1 MCSKFL
7 YIMATLSGPSPPCMA
22 SLSKEIK
29 VSHLDTLSYKGGDA
43 LGLLPSEP
51 LTLNKEQ
58 HILLQILL
66 DGNIKGGQDLFIFK
80 IMAKRDIWDILEQT
94 SYPVCT
100 MGR

>member
-1 MCSKFL
+1 
-7 YIMATLSGPSPPCMA
+7 MA

-29 VSHLDTLSYKGGDA
+29 VSHLDTLSYKGSDV

-66 DGNIKGGQDLFIFK
+66 DGNIEGGQDLFIFK